1 MVLSLPPAARTAAC
15 LCGLPQALWPGRR
28 VTLPPANA
36 RQAPPIPNGALT
48 ATAVRLPCRRRG
60 QWPAEGVNAVTA
72 IVMDGAF
79 LLLLAVL
86 YAATHWL
93 VCALARLG
101 GVE

>member
-1 MVLSLPPAARTAAC
+1 
-15 LCGLPQALWPGRR
+15 
-28 VTLPPANA
+28 
-36 RQAPPIPNGALT
+36 
-48 ATAVRLPCRRRG
+48 
-60 QWPAEGVNAVTA
+60 
-72 IVMDGAF
+72 MDGAF